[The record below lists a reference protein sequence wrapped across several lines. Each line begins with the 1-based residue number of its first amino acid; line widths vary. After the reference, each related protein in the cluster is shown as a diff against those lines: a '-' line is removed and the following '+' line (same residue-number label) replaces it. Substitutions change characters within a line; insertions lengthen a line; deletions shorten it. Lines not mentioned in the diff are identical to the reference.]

1 MPAVFFYAHYDLLK
15 RWLACMRL
23 TFYPLVIMVI
33 ATTIHVLL
41 CLLFVKYLDLDIIG
55 LAIAH
60 SVKDCLLFILTVLY
74 SWNSEKVKNAFAPLD
89 SETFRGWYDY
99 LRISLPALCMI
110 CSEEWA
116 FEINSILAGI
126 LGVVELAAMTVVC
139 SFTSL
144 LFMLALGV

>member
-60 SVKDCLLFILTVLY
+60 SLKDCLLFILTVLY
-74 SWNSEKVKNAFAPLD
+74 SWNSE
-89 SETFRGWYDY
+89 
-99 LRISLPALCMI
+99 
-110 CSEEWA
+110 
-116 FEINSILAGI
+116 
-126 LGVVELAAMTVVC
+126 
-139 SFTSL
+139 
-144 LFMLALGV
+144 